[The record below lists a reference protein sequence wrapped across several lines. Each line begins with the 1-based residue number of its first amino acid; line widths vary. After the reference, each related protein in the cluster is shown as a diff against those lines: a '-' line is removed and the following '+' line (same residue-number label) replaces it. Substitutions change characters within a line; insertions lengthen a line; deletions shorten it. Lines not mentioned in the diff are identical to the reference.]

1 MRESDIERYLVKRI
15 EGLGGTCE
23 KFSSPNKR
31 GVPDRLVTIP
41 WYSMF
46 FVEVKAPGKKPTA
59 QQVWD
64 HRTRRAL
71 GVTVHVVNSVQQV
84 DDLIALLT

>member
-1 MRESDIERYLVKRI
+1 MRESDVERYLVKRI
-15 EGLGGTCE
+15 KAIGGMCE

-46 FVEVKAPGKKPTA
+46 FVEVKAPGKEPTA
-59 QQVWD
+59 QQERD
-64 HRTRRAL
+64 HCARRAL
-71 GVTVHVVNSVQQV
+71 GVKVHVVDSVQQV
-84 DDLIALLT
+84 DELIALLT